1 VTALDV
7 EALLLDLD
15 GTLVDSTPA
24 VVRAWRAAADR
35 LGLPFDRLAP
45 HVHGVPADAVLR
57 AAAPHLTPTERAAE
71 AEQVLAEQSAPE
83 AAVAALPGAL
93 ELLASVPA
101 HRVAVVTSGSLRLV
115 TASAAKAGLTL
126 PAVLVT
132 ADDVVHGKPDPEPYL
147 RAATALGVDPAD
159 CLVVEDAPA
168 GVAAGRA
175 AGARVLGLLTTHTA
189 AELAGATH
197 VVRDLRD
204 VRVEHRP
211 GGLRVVLAPAS
222 LR

>member
-1 VTALDV
+1 VTTLDV
-7 EALLLDLD
+7 QALLLDLD

-24 VVRAWRAAADR
+24 VLAAWRGAADR
-35 LGLPFDRLAP
+35 LGLSFDLLTP

-57 AAAPHLTPTERAAE
+57 SAAPHLGEAERRAE
-71 AEQVLAEQSAPE
+71 AERVLADQAAPE
-83 AAVAALPGAL
+83 APVEALPGAAA
-93 ELLASVPA
+93 LLAAVPA
-101 HRVAVVTSGSLRLV
+101 DRVAVVTSGDLRLV
-115 TASAAKAGLTL
+115 RASAAKAGLVL

-132 ADDVVHGKPDPEPYL
+132 ADDVVRGKPDPEPYL
-147 RAATALGVDPAD
+147 RAAAALGVDPAQ

-204 VRVEHRP
+204 VRVAVRAD
-211 GGLRVVLAPAS
+211 GLRVALTEG
-222 LR
+222 